1 MSIGTTIKK
10 LRRDR
15 EMTQEVLAEYL
26 GVSVSAVSQWE
37 ADKTSPDLSLI
48 APLCH
53 LFSVS
58 ADILLEIDLAEKK
71 EQIAAI
77 IAEANALGDR
87 GYNCEAYNL
96 LSDGHKRFPDDFDIM
111 YYLMYN
117 AFWLTDSDCTDEE
130 RTQYQNTAIQIAERT
145 LESCTIDFNRHGAI
159 QILCCLYPR
168 IGKTDRAIELANS
181 MPPISISQEVLLS
194 FIGTGETKYRAKKAE
209 IDTYIQFLSVS
220 MADYYLADDN
230 GTPYYSEDDNAVLRD
245 KQIAFLTL
253 MFEDGDFGFYHTH
266 LARSHEHQAR
276 YYAERGDSE
285 LALQHLSKATD
296 HAIAFVDW
304 AACEKHE
311 CTSLL
316 FRHYTVSPCFSTGID
331 NNDAMEILEKTK
343 NPVYDSIRETSAF
356 SDLTQKLQARAAKW
370 DPAATQ

>member
-77 IAEANALGDR
+77 IAEANALGSR
-87 GYNCEAYNL
+87 GYNREAYNL
-96 LSDGHKRFPDDFDIM
+96 LSDGHKRFPDDFEIM

-145 LESCTIDFNRHGAI
+145 LESCTIDSNRHGAI

-181 MPPISISQEVLLS
+181 MPPISVSQEVLLS

-253 MFEDGDFGFYHTH
+253 MFEDGISVSIIRILRGPMNIRRGIMRN
-266 LARSHEHQAR
+266 AVIPNSH
-276 YYAERGDSE
+276 YNIFPKPPIMP
-285 LALQHLSKATD
+285 LPL
-296 HAIAFVDW
+296 
-304 AACEKHE
+304 
-311 CTSLL
+311 
-316 FRHYTVSPCFSTGID
+316 STGQLAKSTNVLRCCSAIIRFLR
-331 NNDAMEILEKTK
+331 AFLQVLTIMMQWKFLKKQKIRFMTASEKLLHF
-343 NPVYDSIRETSAF
+343 PI
-356 SDLTQKLQARAAKW
+356 
-370 DPAATQ
+370 